1 MNYSDDGNVEW
12 MALLRPFQLLLKIN
26 RFSRLIYEQC
36 RLQWWFQWIT
46 FIKIWKVVAMTTS
59 PMLSAQLCKVTW
71 ERQSFLFFF
80 FFFFFFFIFDDRSDQ
95 WWPLSVFKLLLLH
108 FSPVHFVQLGLYC
121 AITGR
126 ELFIISPS
134 AALII
139 HKSARQKSGL
149 LHVPHCQNC
158 Q

>member
-1 MNYSDDGNVEW
+1 MQMRCDDVIYSI
-12 MALLRPFQLLLKIN
+12 FQLVTDNCKKSRIDKDVGDVGDNNFCSSSLHFFLL
-26 RFSRLIYEQC
+26 
-36 RLQWWFQWIT
+36 
-46 FIKIWKVVAMTTS
+46 
-59 PMLSAQLCKVTW
+59 LSFHIFC
-71 ERQSFLFFF
+71 FFF
-80 FFFFFFFIFDDRSDQ
+80 FFFDDRSDQ
-95 WWPLSVFKLLLLH
+95 WWPLSVLKLLLLH

-149 LHVPHCQNC
+149 LHVNIQQMAELLIISIMYQYKPATPQ
-158 Q
+158 